1 MSTHKLETALAEMFS
16 TLKLSRRHFEF
27 IADEIAPLLEFPT
40 SIETLADKLED
51 TNPRFDHE
59 KFTQRALRNWEDAN
73 IPYATVSAKDK
84 DTGFITENQCKSD
97 DDVASY
103 VCDNDYEIIKIE
115 YHQEA
120 AQ

>member
-1 MSTHKLETALAEMFS
+1 M
-16 TLKLSRRHFEF
+16 KLSRQHFEF
-27 IADEIAPLLEFPT
+27 IADDIAPLLEKPT
-40 SIETLADKLED
+40 SIEVIADKLEE
-51 TNPRFDHE
+51 TNPNFNRE
-59 KFTQRALRNWEDAN
+59 TFTQRALRNWEDAN

-103 VCDNDYEIIKIE
+103 VCDSDYEIIKIE